1 MLILDTDHLTIIQ
14 RRSEPAYSSLRSRL
28 KMYSEED
35 VCSTIINFEEQMRG
49 WLSAVASAKD
59 GDKEIKAYRNLR
71 LSLSFFQD
79 MRLLDYDEAAKIQF
93 FSLQKS
99 RIRVGTMDLK
109 IAAIAISQNAR
120 LLSRNLKD
128 FQKVPALMVEDWTI
142 AVS

>member
-28 KMYSEED
+28 KTYSEED

-49 WLSAVASAKD
+49 WLSPVASAKD
-59 GDKEIKAYRNLR
+59 DDKEIKAYKDLR

-93 FSLQKS
+93 LSLKKS
-99 RIRVGTMDLK
+99 RIRIGTMDLK